1 VAVVVDSISTS
12 TDKTSGQHAC
22 KVQKACDTLF
32 CPTSKLVMNA
42 HAPVLK
48 WLVSLRAPTREGD
61 WEALY
66 RQELPRIYNF
76 FRYRMGNDALAEDL
90 TSITFEKAW
99 RSRYQHRHDLAAFS
113 TWLFAIAKNVAI
125 DHFRRRRVEVPIEEL
140 SESPA
145 PGDLEAEISRRSQFR
160 RLSQL
165 MDELPDRER
174 ELLALKYGSG
184 LTNREIASVTGMSE
198 SNIGTILYRTLGRLR
213 TLWDEGESQ
222 HG

>member
-1 VAVVVDSISTS
+1 MATRGCGLASRLMA
-12 TDKTSGQHAC
+12 KGLQGL
-22 KVQKACDTLF
+22 QKACDTLF
-32 CPTSKLVMNA
+32 CPTSRLTMNA

-48 WLVSLRAPTREGD
+48 WLVSLRTPTREAD

-99 RSRYQHRHDLAAFS
+99 RSRHQHRHDLAAFS
-113 TWLFAIAKNVAI
+113 TWLFAIARNVAI

-140 SESPA
+140 NESPA
-145 PGDLEAEISRRSQFR
+145 PGDLEAEILRRSQFR
-160 RLSQL
+160 RLSRL

-184 LTNREIASVTGMSE
+184 LTNREIAGLTGVSE
-198 SNIGTILYRTLGRLR
+198 SNIGTILYRTVRRLR
-213 TLWDEGESQ
+213 TLWDEGGSQ

>member
-1 VAVVVDSISTS
+1 MATHPCCGSAGCLMA
-12 TDKTSGQHAC
+12 KGLQGLHE
-22 KVQKACDTLF
+22 ACDTVFLSA
-32 CPTSKLVMNA
+32 SKLMMNA

-48 WLVSLRAPTREGD
+48 WLVSLTAPTREAD

-76 FRYRMGNDALAEDL
+76 FRYRLGNDALAEDL

-99 RSRYQHRHDLAAFS
+99 RSRHQHRHDLAAFS

-145 PGDLEAEISRRSQFR
+145 SGDLEAEILRRSQFR
-160 RLSQL
+160 RLSRL

-184 LTNREIASVTGMSE
+184 LTNREIAGLTGVSE
-198 SNIGTILYRTLGRLR
+198 SNIGTILYRTVRRLR
-213 TLWDEGESQ
+213 TLWDGGGSQ

>member
-1 VAVVVDSISTS
+1 M
-12 TDKTSGQHAC
+12 
-22 KVQKACDTLF
+22 
-32 CPTSKLVMNA
+32 MNA

-48 WLVSLRAPTREGD
+48 WLVSLRAPTREAD

-76 FRYRMGNDALAEDL
+76 FRYRLGNDALAEDL
-90 TSITFEKAW
+90 TSTTFEKAW
-99 RSRYQHRHDLAAFS
+99 RSRHQHRHDLAAFS
-113 TWLFAIAKNVAI
+113 TWLFAIARNVAI

-140 SESPA
+140 NESTA
-145 PGDLEAEISRRSQFR
+145 PGDLEAEILRRSQFR
-160 RLSQL
+160 RLSRL

-184 LTNREIASVTGMSE
+184 LTNREIAGLTGVSE

-213 TLWDEGESQ
+213 TLWEEGESQ

>member
-1 VAVVVDSISTS
+1 M
-12 TDKTSGQHAC
+12 
-22 KVQKACDTLF
+22 
-32 CPTSKLVMNA
+32 MNA

-48 WLVSLRAPTREGD
+48 WLVSLRAPSREAD

-66 RQELPRIYNF
+66 RRELPRIYNF

-99 RSRYQHRHDLAAFS
+99 RSRSQHRDDLAAFS
-113 TWLFAIAKNVAI
+113 TWLFAIARNVAI

-140 SESPA
+140 NESPA
-145 PGDLEAEISRRSQFR
+145 PGNLEAEILRRSQFR
-160 RLSQL
+160 RLSRL

-184 LTNREIASVTGMSE
+184 LTNRGIAELTGVSE
-198 SNIGTILYRTLGRLR
+198 SNIGTILYRTVRRLR
-213 TLWDEGESQ
+213 MLWDEGGSQ